1 MASPAVLDIAA
12 LLAPIEGDVP
22 TGIDLRQANDGAEYY
37 RLRDIRA
44 EARDA
49 QRTAETGDES
59 EQGAAAVRA
68 SQGWRDLGEA
78 CSGLIAGTTKDLEL
92 ACWLIEAK
100 IREAGFA
107 GLRDGFKVAAGLV
120 TTYWDNLYSIVDED
134 DSTAKGQ
141 PVASLNGVGSDG
153 TLLAPMRSIAITPD
167 SHPGPFAFW
176 QADAALK
183 KGDLTE
189 IEANAREADR
199 RFYPNLLAD
208 IGEAKAALGELTEA
222 LREKMG
228 GAMMPPTTQLR
239 DAMDAIAEMV
249 KRIAGPLAAEPD
261 EASDAGGAESE
272 DAGASTGGGGGGGGR
287 AGTARPGTF
296 ETREQAFAMLLAV
309 AKFFRDREPHSPL
322 SYTLEEAVRRGR
334 MPLPELLSELL
345 GDDETRNRLLM
356 NAGIKPPP
364 PPSE

>member
-12 LLAPIEGDVP
+12 LLAPIDGDPP

-68 SQGWRDLGEA
+68 AQGWRDLGEA
-78 CSGLIAGTTKDLEL
+78 CSGLIAGTSKDLEL

-141 PVASLNGVGSDG
+141 PVASLNGIGSDG

-167 SHPGPFAFW
+167 NHPGPFAFW

-208 IGEAKAALGELTEA
+208 IGEAKAALSELTEA

-228 GAMMPPTTQLR
+228 GANMPPTTQLR
-239 DAMDAIAEMV
+239 DALDQIAEMIR
-249 KRIAGPLAAEPD
+249 RIAGPLAAEPD
-261 EASDAGGAESE
+261 EASDAGGDAAAET
-272 DAGASTGGGGGGGGR
+272 GASMGGGGGGR
-287 AGTARPGTF
+287 AGTARPGSF

-364 PPSE
+364 PAQE